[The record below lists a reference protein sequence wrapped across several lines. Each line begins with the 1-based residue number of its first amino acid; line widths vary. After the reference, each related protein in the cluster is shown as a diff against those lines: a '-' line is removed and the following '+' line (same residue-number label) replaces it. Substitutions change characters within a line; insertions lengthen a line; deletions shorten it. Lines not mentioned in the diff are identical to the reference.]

1 MILLILW
8 NTIKKLCTKQQRKIK
23 ELKQKLASSIKIY
36 DELGS
41 NFDKLVDYNVEVAS
55 KLKKLEASANT
66 PIMASK
72 RSLFDLIQEGV
83 STSCI
88 DFIDMDSPMCIKSRV
103 ESFIVDSC
111 TDDVVME
118 NDVLKKELDRLTK
131 DLIKLK
137 GKKEEVQCHQDI

>member
-1 MILLILW
+1 M
-8 NTIKKLCTKQQRKIK
+8 
-23 ELKQKLASSIKIY
+23 
-36 DELGS
+36 
-41 NFDKLVDYNVEVAS
+41 DYNVEVAS
-55 KLKKLEASANT
+55 KLKKLEASAST

-72 RSLFDLIQEGV
+72 RSLFDLIQEDA

-137 GKKEEVQCHQDI
+137 GKKVEVQRHQDI